1 MKPEY
6 AVDRKKVA
14 ARRPIHPGIIFAE
27 EVMPELRRHRTI
39 GEIATLLGV
48 SRQTLHRV
56 MAGDISISSEMAVR
70 WASYAATARAF
81 GSGCK
86 VVTIRGKRRAGLA
99 AGSRRFRLSSS
110 DPDSPSGTARASAA
124 LSIM

>member
-70 WASYAATARAF
+70 
-81 GSGCK
+81 
-86 VVTIRGKRRAGLA
+86 RGKPRAGLA
-99 AGSRRFRLSSS
+99 AGSRRSRPWSSVRTRGWEPCGLRRRCLICNDQDNGS
-110 DPDSPSGTARASAA
+110 EIG
-124 LSIM
+124 